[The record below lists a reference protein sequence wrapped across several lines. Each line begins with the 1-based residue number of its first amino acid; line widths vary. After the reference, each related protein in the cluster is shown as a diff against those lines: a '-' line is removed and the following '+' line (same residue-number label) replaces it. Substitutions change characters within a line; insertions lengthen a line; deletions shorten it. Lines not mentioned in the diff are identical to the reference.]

1 MQISGVYS
9 NHPEI
14 FLPVRFNYGLDAQE
28 LNVVL
33 GEVRRPADKKRDSH
47 NLGKTTLLNLID
59 FLMLK
64 GVSPGNFLIKHQE
77 RFKPFVFYIEIALNS
92 GDFATVRRSVATPTK
107 IALKRHPEGR
117 QNYAEEDETAWDH
130 VDVAIEEAIKLL
142 DAWLDLR
149 VLKPY
154 DYRKAITYF
163 LRAQGDWT
171 DELQLEKF
179 QMGRDLHWKP
189 FVAHLFGFNANSVQ
203 RKYELDD
210 EIAGLRHRQAEHQA
224 EVQFKEDD
232 LPALVA
238 RIAVARQHVGVIEKE
253 LDSFS
258 FDSEERRMVQELI
271 DVIETEIAQLNNDI
285 YDSRYDVRQID
296 SALEHKDRFDLKQVE
311 EIFGE
316 ANLHF
321 PTQIKRKYEDL
332 VKFNR
337 QVTHD
342 RNTALRA
349 RKKELQ
355 SRISDLQRR
364 KLFLDAE
371 RESRLAVIRST
382 DSFDKFKALQRELS
396 KQQANIVYLEE
407 QRNKLERVAEIA
419 TQVREL
425 ERDRGRVVDEVKT
438 MVTKKNPV
446 FERFARIFNQ
456 YCQRVFSQEWI
467 FFFYVNS
474 SGNLDYTIGLGFSGQ
489 SGVLSSQGEGTS
501 YKKLVCALFDLALLE
516 VYKDAPFFHF
526 VFHDGVL
533 EGLDNGKKEALL
545 ELIHEQIADDKT
557 QYILTLIEAD
567 LPRGT
572 DGNLIHFAE
581 SEVVLRLHDEGTGGR
596 LFRMGEF

>member
-1 MQISGVYS
+1 VD
-9 NHPEI
+9 
-14 FLPVRFNYGLDAQE
+14 LA
-28 LNVVL
+28 
-33 GEVRRPADKKRDSH
+33 
-47 NLGKTTLLNLID
+47 ID
-59 FLMLK
+59 
-64 GVSPGNFLIKHQE
+64 
-77 RFKPFVFYIEIALNS
+77 
-92 GDFATVRRSVATPTK
+92 
-107 IALKRHPEGR
+107 
-117 QNYAEEDETAWDH
+117 
-130 VDVAIEEAIKLL
+130 EAIKLL

-179 QMGRDLHWKP
+179 QIGRDLHWKP

-210 EIAGLRHRQAEHQA
+210 EIAGLRHRHAERQA

-258 FDSEERRMVQELI
+258 FDSKERRMVQDLI

-285 YDSRYDVRQID
+285 YDCRYDVRQID

-311 EIFGE
+311 EIFDE
-316 ANLHF
+316 FNLHF
-321 PTQIKRKYEDL
+321 PAQIQRKYEDL

-337 QVTHD
+337 QVTDD

-355 SRISDLQRR
+355 SRISDLQQR
-364 KLFLDAE
+364 KLFLDSE
-371 RESRLAVIRST
+371 RENRLAVIRST

-438 MVTKKNPV
+438 MVIKRNLV

-456 YCQRVFSQEWI
+456 DVQRVLTQEGI

-474 SGNLDYTIGLGFSGQ
+474 NGNLDYTIGPGFSGQ

-501 YKKLVCALFDLALLE
+501 YKKLVCAPFDLALLE
-516 VYKDAPFFHF
+516 SVQDAPFFHF
-526 VFHDGVL
+526 VFHDGFWRNSIT
-533 EGLDNGKKEALL
+533 GRKK
-545 ELIHEQIADDKT
+545 
-557 QYILTLIEAD
+557 
-567 LPRGT
+567 
-572 DGNLIHFAE
+572 
-581 SEVVLRLHDEGTGGR
+581 
-596 LFRMGEF
+596 LFWS

>member
-1 MQISGVYS
+1 MQISRVYS

-14 FLPVRFNYGLDAQE
+14 FLPVRFNYGLNAQE

-33 GEVRRPADKKRDSH
+33 GEVRRPTDKKKDSH

-64 GVSPGNFLIKHQE
+64 GVSPSHFLIKHQE

-92 GDFATVRRSVATPTK
+92 GDFATVRRSVAIPTK
-107 IALKRHPEGR
+107 IALKRNPEGN
-117 QNYAEEDETAWDH
+117 QNYAEEEETTWDH
-130 VDVAIEEAIKLL
+130 VDLSIEEAIKLL

-149 VLKPY
+149 MLKPY

-203 RKYELDD
+203 KKYELDD
-210 EIAGLRHRQAEHQA
+210 EIVGLRQRQAEHQA

-232 LPALVA
+232 LPALAA
-238 RIAVARQHVGVIEKE
+238 RIAVARQHVGVIENE

-258 FDSEERRMVQELI
+258 FDSEERRMIQELI
-271 DVIETEIAQLNNDI
+271 DVVESEIAKLNNDI
-285 YDSRYDVRQID
+285 YDSKYDVRQID

-311 EIFGE
+311 EIFNE
-316 ANLHF
+316 VNLHF
-321 PTQIKRKYEDL
+321 PGQLKKKYEDL
-332 VKFNR
+332 IKFNR

-355 SRISDLQRR
+355 SRIAGLQQR
-364 KLFLDAE
+364 KLFLDSE
-371 RESRLAVIRST
+371 RENRLAVIRST
-382 DSFDKFKALQRELS
+382 DAFDKFKALQRDLS

-407 QRNKLERVAEIA
+407 QRNKLERVTEIA
-419 TQVREL
+419 AQVREL
-425 ERDRGRVVDEVKT
+425 ERDRGRVVDEIKT
-438 MVTKKNPV
+438 MVTGKNPV

-456 YCQRVFSQEWI
+456 YCQRVLGQEGI
-467 FFFYVNS
+467 FFFYV
-474 SGNLDYTIGLGFSGQ
+474 TAMEI
-489 SGVLSSQGEGTS
+489 
-501 YKKLVCALFDLALLE
+501 
-516 VYKDAPFFHF
+516 
-526 VFHDGVL
+526 
-533 EGLDNGKKEALL
+533 
-545 ELIHEQIADDKT
+545 
-557 QYILTLIEAD
+557 
-567 LPRGT
+567 
-572 DGNLIHFAE
+572 
-581 SEVVLRLHDEGTGGR
+581 
-596 LFRMGEF
+596 